1 MELEEMIAIGMNQR
15 INLIAA
21 EKKKV
26 NHFNTGIL
34 DDAEKILNGVFYKYQ
49 RGETDIL
56 DVLMAQRTF
65 NEIREQYLESQRGLA
80 SALIQLEKA
89 YGL

>member
-1 MELEEMIAIGMNQR
+1 MIAIGMNQR